1 MKILLLHLLR
11 MVILVGLIRKTR
23 AVGVGE
29 TPNRCTFIQLVIDE
43 SGSMEDEQE
52 FIRDDAMPQV
62 VKDLRLKYEQTVFV
76 CSWGFAYTNR
86 GRCVLT

>member
-23 AVGVGE
+23 ADD
-29 TPNRCTFIQLVIDE
+29 TNSCTFIQLVVDE

-52 FIRDDAMPQV
+52 FLRDDAMPQV
-62 VKDLRLKYEQTVFV
+62 VEDLRLKYEQTVFV